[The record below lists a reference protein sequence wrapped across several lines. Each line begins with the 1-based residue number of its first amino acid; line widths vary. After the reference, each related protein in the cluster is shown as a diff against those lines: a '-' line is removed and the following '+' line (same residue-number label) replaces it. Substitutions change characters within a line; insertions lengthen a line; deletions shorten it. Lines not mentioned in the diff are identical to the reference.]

1 MPLKSLKN
9 KINKIASGEI
19 LGETIEERRRK
30 AEETEAKAR
39 AKAEMEAAAELKKQ
53 EKLKKSRKPKK
64 TKENK
69 EKIEK
74 ERKVSKESFFKRK
87 EILHEPEDVEIKE
100 EFEEFGDVEPEIKE
114 DPDKIPVREAI
125 EGYKDVL
132 AILNI
137 KEDLNLE
144 VEFKSSDLDYIEF
157 TPTTPL
163 GFDFDEVTD
172 FISRVK
178 YLINRYE
185 SALEQRNKEIVIL
198 ASEAK
203 KVEKRMIEQNHA
215 RELEKI
221 MGGMTE
227 EESLLEE
234 NGDLKIEVN
243 SLKAEIANN
252 KANSDYI
259 KKLEEKLRALTA
271 ENEMLIKSSISRESQ
286 SIDDNIA
293 NPTLPSATSKLP
305 SATSK
310 LPPAPSLG
318 LPKESKLPNIKTGL
332 PSLEIYEEKDLN
344 KNNNKS
350 AFKEMNIEIPLY
362 EEDDE
367 FIEKML
373 KNNQKQERGEI
384 L

>member
-30 AEETEAKAR
+30 AEEAEAKAR
-39 AKAEMEAAAELKKQ
+39 AKAEMEAASELKKQ

-64 TKENK
+64 TKEKEVK
-69 EKIEK
+69 EKVTK

-87 EILHEPEDVEIKE
+87 EILHEPEDVEVKE
-100 EFEEFGDVEPEIKE
+100 EFEEFGEIEPEIKE

-185 SALEQRNKEIVIL
+185 AALEQRNKEIVIL

-203 KVEKRMIEQNHA
+203 KVEKRMVEQNHA

-227 EESLLEE
+227 EESLWEE
-234 NGDLKIEVN
+234 NGNLKIELN
-243 SLKAEIANN
+243 NLRAEIVNN

-259 KKLEEKLRALTA
+259 KKLEEQLRALTA
-271 ENEMLIKSSISRESQ
+271 ENEMLIKSSISRENQ
-286 SIDDNIA
+286 PTDDNLSTPQLP
-293 NPTLPSATSKLP
+293 PTTS
-305 SATSK
+305 S

-318 LPKESKLPNIKTGL
+318 LPEESKLSNIKTGL

-344 KNNNKS
+344 KDNNKS
-350 AFKEMNIEIPLY
+350 AFKEMDIEILPY
-362 EEDDE
+362 EEDDDDE

-373 KNNQKQERGEI
+373 KNNQK
-384 L
+384 

>member
-30 AEETEAKAR
+30 AEEAEAKAR
-39 AKAEMEAAAELKKQ
+39 AKAEMEATAKLKKQ
-53 EKLKKSRKPKK
+53 EKLKKLKKLKKSRKPKK
-64 TKENK
+64 EKEVK
-69 EKIEK
+69 EKVEK

-87 EILHEPEDVEIKE
+87 EILHEPEDVEVKE
-100 EFEEFGDVEPEIKE
+100 EFEDFGNVEPEIEE
-114 DPDKIPVREAI
+114 DSDKIPVREAI

-185 SALEQRNKEIVIL
+185 AALEQRNKEIVIL

-203 KVEKRMIEQNHA
+203 KVEKRMVEQNHA

-227 EESLLEE
+227 EESLWEE
-234 NGDLKIEVN
+234 NGNLKIELN
-243 SLKAEIANN
+243 NLRAEIVNN

-259 KKLEEKLRALTA
+259 KKLEEQLRALTA
-271 ENEMLIKSSISRESQ
+271 ENEMLIKSSISRENKST
-286 SIDDNIA
+286 DENL
-293 NPTLPSATSKLP
+293 PTPQLPPTTS
-305 SATSK
+305 S

-318 LPKESKLPNIKTGL
+318 LPQESKLPNIKTGL

-350 AFKEMNIEIPLY
+350 AFKEMDLEILPY
-362 EEDDE
+362 DEEDDD
-367 FIEKML
+367 FIENML
-373 KNNQKQERGEI
+373 KKNQK
-384 L
+384 

>member
-19 LGETIEERRRK
+19 LGETMEERRRK
-30 AEETEAKAR
+30 AEEAEAKAR

-69 EKIEK
+69 EKVEK

-100 EFEEFGDVEPEIKE
+100 EFEEFGEIEPEIKE

-185 SALEQRNKEIVIL
+185 AALEQRNKEIVIL

-203 KVEKRMIEQNHA
+203 KVEKRMVEQNHA

-227 EESLLEE
+227 EESLWEE
-234 NGDLKIEVN
+234 NGNLKIEVN
-243 SLKAEIANN
+243 NLRAEIVNN

-259 KKLEEKLRALTA
+259 KKLEEQLRALTA

-286 SIDDNIA
+286 FEDEIVTT
-293 NPTLPSATSKLP
+293 PP
-305 SATSK
+305 
-310 LPPAPSLG
+310 LPPTTSSLPPVPSIG
-318 LPKESKLPNIKTGL
+318 LPQESKLPDIKTGL

-344 KNNNKS
+344 KNNSKS

-362 EEDDE
+362 EEEDE

-373 KNNQKQERGEI
+373 KNNQK
-384 L
+384 